1 MYLYI
6 SAYHLTALS
15 VSGELSATVLPS
27 ASNSLPPNAHSTGK
41 LVDLPSPG
49 AWPSDMPIGLPY
61 AFIFCAA
68 ANSSSNVSGNLGTP
82 AALKKSGR
90 QFHAAGA
97 WPSMSARH
105 LPSTMPACL
114 ATSYQPPQLA
124 SSSLAMSVT
133 SSSLLAYR
141 CGSVSRKTATS
152 APPLSMTA
160 ATLASIWASAKRSIL
175 ASMPVS
181 ALSCLTSASSS
192 PSWAGTYELP
202 PIMVSFVPLSALAP
216 AVTGALV
223 APGTVAAGAAA
234 WQAARSP
241 PAPRATLDRTRK
253 WRRENERGASNGC

>member
-6 SAYHLTALS
+6 STYHLTALS

-27 ASNSLPPNAHSTGK
+27 ASNSLPPNAHRTGK

-49 AWPSDMPIGLPY
+49 ACPSDMPMGLPY
-61 AFIFCAA
+61 ACIFCAA
-68 ANSSSNVSGNLGTP
+68 ASSSSNVSGNLATP

-97 WPSMSARH
+97 WPSISARH

-114 ATSYQPPQLA
+114 ATSYQPPQLT

-141 CGSVSRKTATS
+141 CGSVSRRTATS

-160 ATLASIWASAKRSIL
+160 ATLASIWASAKRSIF

-181 ALSCLTSASSS
+181 ALSCLTSASNS

-202 PIMVSFVPLSALAP
+202 PMMVSLVPLSALAP
-216 AVTGALV
+216 VVTGAALLGA
-223 APGTVAAGAAA
+223 APAAVGGAAGEAAGAA
-234 WQAARSP
+234 
-241 PAPRATLDRTRK
+241 D
-253 WRRENERGASNGC
+253 